1 MLSKNSG
8 NKESLFCI
16 TQHNFYNISF
26 AKTKALFVQTKA
38 LFVQIQVLSPGDKT
52 YLPGFAIFSST
63 EDKLR
68 DLEVCSSQR
77 QKSTIAIRIKYTC
90 LLTFDI

>member
-1 MLSKNSG
+1 MLSKHSG

-16 TQHNFYNISF
+16 TQHNFDNISL
-26 AKTKALFVQTKA
+26 ALTLSNV
-38 LFVQIQVLSPGDKT
+38 LFVQIQVLSPGGKT
-52 YLPGFAIFSST
+52 YLAGFAIFSST

-77 QKSTIAIRIKYTC
+77 QTSTIAIRIKYTC
-90 LLTFDI
+90 SLTFDM